1 MGQTTLQP
9 NYLDVDYYTL
19 LAKMK
24 EQLATSDIFQDY
36 NYEGSNIS
44 ILLELVAYL
53 GELQTFFV
61 NKIAKN
67 VYIQTADQY
76 ENVHRIATQSGYE
89 PKGFRSARTI
99 LSIDLSHAEV
109 NEGDILEIPSWHQL
123 YCSGVQYD
131 GNPIY
136 YATTTKTICAADCN
150 LSINVPV
157 RQGVILDTQTYSGDD
172 LLDDELLLPKQYNY
186 AYDDNLSDQIPTIQV
201 IVDGEEWT
209 RTPDFYDDLSGI
221 QDIDTVYMFVYDK
234 YERSKLVF
242 NKIRSV
248 PDASDV
254 ITVRLLQSLGSNGI
268 VGINEIDTAE
278 SNFIYNVTQPTA
290 GPNNDGWIWL
300 DGETNYIT
308 ITHDTS
314 IGGKDPDTIDE
325 IKEEVPNYRNAQ
337 FRNVTKSDYQSD
349 LNYRSDIITS
359 TAWGEQEIDL
369 TGNTNQYNKVHI
381 SVIPSDW
388 SSGTIPLVTDSSLTL
403 QPCGYNPTWEL
414 ELVRYLEL
422 RRTLNSYEQFE
433 LPHLIYLTFD
443 IEIKIKRSYD
453 FNTIK
458 TDIKNKLIWYFDK
471 RNRNFGETIS
481 FTEIHEYLLEL
492 SNVKPAEGNISQD
505 EFSSIIGIRNLII
518 RDIDITNADVSIY
531 EPNDINNYPMYET
544 NTSIFTEY
552 YNKLNNIVLGQDM
565 FPILKS
571 DLCTFAEEL

>member
-123 YCSGVQYD
+123 YCSSVQYD

-157 RQGVILDTQTYSGDD
+157 RQGIILDTQTYSGDD

-234 YERSKLVF
+234 
-242 NKIRSV
+242 
-248 PDASDV
+248 
-254 ITVRLLQSLGSNGI
+254 
-268 VGINEIDTAE
+268 
-278 SNFIYNVTQPTA
+278 
-290 GPNNDGWIWL
+290 
-300 DGETNYIT
+300 
-308 ITHDTS
+308 
-314 IGGKDPDTIDE
+314 
-325 IKEEVPNYRNAQ
+325 
-337 FRNVTKSDYQSD
+337 
-349 LNYRSDIITS
+349 
-359 TAWGEQEIDL
+359 
-369 TGNTNQYNKVHI
+369 
-381 SVIPSDW
+381 
-388 SSGTIPLVTDSSLTL
+388 
-403 QPCGYNPTWEL
+403 
-414 ELVRYLEL
+414 
-422 RRTLNSYEQFE
+422 
-433 LPHLIYLTFD
+433 
-443 IEIKIKRSYD
+443 
-453 FNTIK
+453 
-458 TDIKNKLIWYFDK
+458 
-471 RNRNFGETIS
+471 
-481 FTEIHEYLLEL
+481 
-492 SNVKPAEGNISQD
+492 
-505 EFSSIIGIRNLII
+505 
-518 RDIDITNADVSIY
+518 
-531 EPNDINNYPMYET
+531 
-544 NTSIFTEY
+544 
-552 YNKLNNIVLGQDM
+552 
-565 FPILKS
+565 
-571 DLCTFAEEL
+571 